1 MCTTPKQKCMRNH
14 FSLSALDGPWY
25 LLQKHVLQYVVFC
38 FWFFWLF
45 FSTCFPFGAG
55 TCWHTCTQHYST
67 LYSHGKSP
75 CPSWSDMMSTTFVLC
90 FPAHHMHGQKALQ
103 RMHGRFSHEW
113 KACMSAPNCPLHIV
127 DTHACSFIV
136 QIVSY
141 LWFKIAK
148 HQAWRWIHKA
158 CRATKKRQH
167 TWFGLL
173 PRQHV
178 TGKFI
183 RQSMHTHILHVSFL
197 SPPAHATLSKIGC
210 FCSC

>member
-25 LLQKHVLQYVVFC
+25 LLQKLVLQYVVFLFLIFLTFLLHLFS
-38 FWFFWLF
+38 FWSWNLLAHLHTTLF
-45 FSTCFPFGAG
+45 N
-55 TCWHTCTQHYST
+55 T

-75 CPSWSDMMSTTFVLC
+75 CPSWSDMMSTKFVLC

-127 DTHACSFIV
+127 DTHPCSFIV

-141 LWFKIAK
+141 LWFEIAK
-148 HQAWRWIHKA
+148 RQAWRWIHKA
-158 CRATKKRQH
+158 CRATKKR
-167 TWFGLL
+167 
-173 PRQHV
+173 
-178 TGKFI
+178 
-183 RQSMHTHILHVSFL
+183 
-197 SPPAHATLSKIGC
+197 
-210 FCSC
+210 